1 MNVVSQLEKYNKVIF
16 SKIKKKERKKVS
28 KKGRKWRVSN
38 FVVRIGVASVSRAQ
52 AVVTGHL
59 VKHRNE
65 TLTQE
70 MDQGLK

>member
-1 MNVVSQLEKYNKVIF
+1 MWL
-16 SKIKKKERKKVS
+16 
-28 KKGRKWRVSN
+28 KGKWRVSN